1 MKTRVAVLMGGPSSE
16 HEVSLKTGAMVLK
29 NLAPQKFTAFP
40 VKIEKD
46 GAWPITIEELK
57 EKTDMA
63 FIALHGTYGEDGQI
77 QSLLETF
84 GIPYTGSGP
93 EASALAMN
101 KAKTASLLRKNGLLV
116 PSSLT
121 VDSKDPYIEWA
132 VNKNFK
138 YPIVIKPIDQGS
150 SVGVSIVNLPQKL
163 NQALKGAFQHSDW
176 IMAQNYIPGRE
187 VTCGVLEINCVPI
200 PLLPTEII
208 PKISEFFD
216 YYAKYNSSGST
227 EITPPNL
234 PPKTI
239 KNIQMLAL
247 KAHKILGCSGMSRTD
262 IILDKNGNLY
272 VLELN
277 TIPGMTETSLLPQQ
291 AAKMGI
297 GFPQLLE
304 IIIKNAIS
312 KH

>member
-1 MKTRVAVLMGGPSSE
+1 MGGPSSE

>member
-116 PSSLT
+116 PESL
-121 VDSKDPYIEWA
+121 
-132 VNKNFK
+132 
-138 YPIVIKPIDQGS
+138 
-150 SVGVSIVNLPQKL
+150 
-163 NQALKGAFQHSDW
+163 
-176 IMAQNYIPGRE
+176 
-187 VTCGVLEINCVPI
+187 
-200 PLLPTEII
+200 
-208 PKISEFFD
+208 
-216 YYAKYNSSGST
+216 
-227 EITPPNL
+227 
-234 PPKTI
+234 
-239 KNIQMLAL
+239 
-247 KAHKILGCSGMSRTD
+247 
-262 IILDKNGNLY
+262 
-272 VLELN
+272 
-277 TIPGMTETSLLPQQ
+277 
-291 AAKMGI
+291 
-297 GFPQLLE
+297 
-304 IIIKNAIS
+304 
-312 KH
+312 